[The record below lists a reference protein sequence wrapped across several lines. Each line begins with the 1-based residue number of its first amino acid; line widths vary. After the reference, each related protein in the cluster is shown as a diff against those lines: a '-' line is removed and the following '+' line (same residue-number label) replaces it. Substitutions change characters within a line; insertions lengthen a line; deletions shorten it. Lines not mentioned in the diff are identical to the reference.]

1 MVEESELNY
10 LMLDHAKERIVE
22 VHPAEDVR
30 FTQKI
35 SVMNVVIEDIMPV
48 IVVAL
53 KGEDAGKYI
62 ILNEFETIIA
72 YFIIYDFTYLVL
84 LFTVKSY
91 IILILRL

>member
-1 MVEESELNY
+1 
-10 LMLDHAKERIVE
+10 
-22 VHPAEDVR
+22 
-30 FTQKI
+30 
-35 SVMNVVIEDIMPV
+35 MPV

-91 IILILRL
+91 FILILRL